1 MVAAVNQERAT
12 AIYYTLSFYSSTR
25 LRNLGVQLMTEVNS
39 NLNLTDLEAKVQDY
53 LRVVETA
60 LGIISPTSKTT
71 PTSQEMTAE
80 TQVSKVTKAELLA
93 KQKKE
98 LASLRSEALYRQE
111 EAKAIFVNNQAAF
124 VASKARFIR
133 AMSTQHK

>member
-1 MVAAVNQERAT
+1 
-12 AIYYTLSFYSSTR
+12 
-25 LRNLGVQLMTEVNS
+25 MTEVNS